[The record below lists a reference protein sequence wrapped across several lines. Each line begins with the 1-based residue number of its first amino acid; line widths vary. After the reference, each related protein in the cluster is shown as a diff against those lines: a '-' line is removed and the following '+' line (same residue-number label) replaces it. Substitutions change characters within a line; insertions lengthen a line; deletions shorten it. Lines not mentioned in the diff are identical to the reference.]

1 MNNGTLSRVR
11 LFPMLI
17 GCAAVAF
24 TMRAVDI
31 YTGVELLGSPVQAQ
45 DVANETTE
53 ASQQEQQ
60 NADEA
65 DNTAS
70 APSPQMP
77 KIVGLRDSQEEII
90 ITQLRKRRLE
100 LEQREK
106 QLELQEQLLSS
117 TEQRIEK
124 KIEQLQ
130 ALEQSIKQQL
140 RIYDDRENEKLKA
153 IVDVYE
159 KMKPK
164 DAAPRFE
171 QLSLQTQVDLVTR
184 MKAPKVAALMGK
196 MNPKKASTLTTE
208 LATRAAPPDISDL
221 QPMNK

>member
-1 MNNGTLSRVR
+1 MSGVSLSRVR

-17 GCAAVAF
+17 GCAAVAL

-31 YTGVELLGSPVQAQ
+31 YTGVELLGAPVQAQ
-45 DVANETTE
+45 EAEQDNTQPQEEQKPAAEETT
-53 ASQQEQQ
+53 AQP
-60 NADEA
+60 
-65 DNTAS
+65 
-70 APSPQMP
+70 APQLPR
-77 KIVGLRDSQEEII
+77 IVGLRDNEEMKI
-90 ITQLRKRRLE
+90 ITQLRQRRLE
-100 LEQREK
+100 LEQRER

-124 KIEQLQ
+124 KIAQLQ
-130 ALEQSIKQQL
+130 LLEQSIKEQL
-140 RIYDDRENEKLKA
+140 RIYDERENEKLKA

-196 MNPKKASTLTTE
+196 MTPTKASILTTE

-221 QPMNK
+221 QPLN

>member
-1 MNNGTLSRVR
+1 MSGVSLSRVR

-17 GCAAVAF
+17 GCAAVAL

-31 YTGVELLGSPVQAQ
+31 YTGVELLGAPVQAAQ
-45 DVANETTE
+45 ETE
-53 ASQQEQQ
+53 QNDNQPQEDQKPAAEQ
-60 NADEA
+60 AEPA
-65 DNTAS
+65 
-70 APSPQMP
+70 PQMP
-77 KIVGLRDSQEEII
+77 KIVGLRANEEEKLL
-90 ITQLRKRRLE
+90 TQLRQRRLE

-124 KIEQLQ
+124 KITQLEL
-130 ALEQSIKQQL
+130 LEKSIKEQL
-140 RIYDDRENEKLKA
+140 RIYDERENEKLKA

-196 MNPKKASTLTTE
+196 MTAAKASRLTTE

-221 QPMNK
+221 QPLNQ